1 MTMAGR
7 VALYSF
13 QGGGTMREKR
23 SKQRHRKGQRDSSW
37 IAELFEALGDIVG
50 DVIEALLK

>member
-37 IAELFEALGDIVG
+37 IAELFEAFGDIVG